1 MNIIVE
7 FYSQENSLFQFSLS
21 HLSLEKLEKEN
32 GLNFYCAVAQPSKW
46 PGPTRHTRARSH
58 PGRNVGLGRQSAAA
72 RSPAWAAEWP
82 ASSPPSALIRRSPGL
97 FARTKTRRR
106 GRQPQNPSLISFSL
120 SLSRV
125 SLSQQR
131 AAHERQRAAPEEKT
145 KTAPPRALLSA
156 SALPVGRA
164 RRHQAAPCW
173 CPVPIPAWMHLGD
186 EHRRSPVFPAR
197 RRRWQR

>member
-7 FYSQENSLFQFSLS
+7 FYPQENSLFQFSLS

-32 GLNFYCAVAQPSKW
+32 GLNFNCVVAQPSKW
-46 PGPTRHTRARSH
+46 PSPTRHARARSH
-58 PGRNVGLGRQSAAA
+58 PGRNVGLGWQSAVA

-97 FARTKTRRR
+97 FARTKP
-106 GRQPQNPSLISFSL
+106 GVAAGNPRTLASFLSPFLSRASL
-120 SLSRV
+120 SLS
-125 SLSQQR
+125 SATHL
-131 AAHERQRAAPEEKT
+131 ERQRAAPEETT
-145 KTAPPRALLSA
+145 KTAPPRALLPA

-164 RRHQAAPCW
+164 RRRQAAPCW
-173 CPVPIPAWMHLGD
+173 RPVPVPARMHLGD
-186 EHRRSPVFPAR
+186 EHRRGPVFPAR